1 MRKTEGNRI
10 VWIKMATEDFRV
22 ITTNRKARH
31 DYFILETYEAGIEL
45 KGSEVKAVRNGG
57 INLKDGFVLV
67 RDDEVFLNNVHIA
80 PYSKASRFT
89 GHDPFRVRKLLLHR
103 REIDSIA
110 GKVQRKGLTIVP
122 LRVYIKSNRVKLEIA
137 LARGRKKFNKKQD
150 IISREVQ
157 REIER
162 EMKRRR

>member
-1 MRKTEGNRI
+1 MARSDGLKT
-10 VWIKMATEDFRV
+10 

-31 DYFILETYEAGIEL
+31 DYFILDTYEAGIEL
-45 KGSEVKAVRNGG
+45 RGSEIKALRNGS
-57 INLKDGFVLV
+57 ISLRDGFVLI
-67 RDDEVFLNNVHIA
+67 RGSEAFLHNVHIA
-80 PYSKASRFT
+80 PYTKSSGFT

-110 GKVQRKGLTIVP
+110 GKIQRKGLTIVP
-122 LRVYIKSNRVKLEIA
+122 LSVYIKGNRAKIGIA
-137 LARGRKKFNKKQD
+137 LVKGRKKFDKKQD
-150 IISREVQ
+150 IISREAE

>member
-1 MRKTEGNRI
+1 MKNDNLRT
-10 VWIKMATEDFRV
+10 

-31 DYFILETYEAGIEL
+31 DYFILDTHEAGIEL
-45 KGSEVKAVRNGG
+45 SGSEIKAVRNGN
-57 INLKDGFVLV
+57 INIKDGFVLF
-67 RDDEVFLNNVHIA
+67 RGGEAFLHNVHIA
-80 PYSKASRFT
+80 PYTKASGFT

-110 GKVQRKGLTIVP
+110 GKIQRKGLTIVP
-122 LRVYIKSNRVKLEIA
+122 LSVYIKGNRAKIQIA
-137 LARGRKKFNKKQD
+137 LVKGRKKFDKKQD
-150 IISREVQ
+150 IISREVE